1 MKVIMLIPCLMLP
14 NNRQANHKAMQY
26 ARENYDVDEF
36 VVNDQEFEASDYV
49 EGFKYLHGT
58 YTQRGGFVKT
68 RNELLSYFY
77 NSDADYAIWMDA
89 NGRVTKSSLNDLD
102 TLIQAAKAGN
112 FVGDVVYS
120 TLGINISG
128 ERIDA
133 KKMPDYMDNVYLV
146 NFKGG
151 YDWLHGMMMVNLKKK
166 YGEEHYIDD
175 RCDPRKGT
183 SEDIYLARLF
193 KRLYDVR
200 LCPTITV
207 SKPSN
212 KTSTWV
218 ADKSGYKY
226 PPVDNK
232 TVDAYINEYLKAN
245 DIKPHDKTH
254 KTYKY
259 PRTARNISYLKP
271 YKPKPKKKAGGLI

>member
-1 MKVIMLIPCLMLP
+1 MLIPCLMLD
-14 NNRQANHKAMQY
+14 NNRKANHKAMQY
-26 ARENYDVDEF
+26 AKEHYAVDEF
-36 VVNDQEFEASDYV
+36 IVNDQEFDESDYV
-49 EGFKYLHGT
+49 EGFTYLHKS
-58 YTQRGGFVKT
+58 YTPRAGFVNT
-68 RNELLSYFY
+68 RNQLLKAFY
-77 NSDADYAIWMDA
+77 ESDADYAIWMDA
-89 NGRVTKSSLNDLD
+89 NGRITKSSLNDMD
-102 TLIQAAKAGN
+102 TLIKVAKDGELK
-112 FVGDVVYS
+112 VDVIYS

-128 ERIDA
+128 ERIEA
-133 KKMPDYMDNVYLV
+133 KKMPDYMSNVYLV

-151 YDWLHGMMMVNLKKK
+151 YDWLHGMMMANFKKK
-166 YGEEHYIDD
+166 YGEEHYIDN
-175 RCDPRKGT
+175 RCDPHKGT

-226 PPVDNK
+226 PPVDNA
-232 TVDAYINEYLKAN
+232 TVDAYIDEYIKERN
-245 DIKPHDKTH
+245 IKPHDKSY

-259 PRTARNISYLKP
+259 PRTSESISLLKP
-271 YKPKPKKKAGGLI
+271 YKPKAKVNGGGLL

>member
-1 MKVIMLIPCLMLP
+1 MPCLMLD

-26 ARENYDVDEF
+26 AKENYDVDEF
-36 VVNDQEFEASDYV
+36 VVNDQEFDESDYR
-49 EGFKYLHGT
+49 EGFTYLHKQ
-58 YTQRGGFVKT
+58 YTPRAGFVNT
-68 RNELLSYFY
+68 RNELLAYFY

-89 NGRVTKSSLNDLD
+89 NGRVTKSSLNDFD
-102 TLIQAAKAGN
+102 TLIQAAKAGE
-112 FVGDVVYS
+112 VKADVVYS

-133 KKMPDYMDNVYLV
+133 KKMSDYMENVYLV

-166 YGEEHYIDD
+166 YGEEHYIDH

-200 LCPTITV
+200 LCPTITI

-218 ADKSGYKY
+218 ADKNGYKY
-226 PPVDNK
+226 PPVDNP
-232 TVDAYINEYLKAN
+232 TVDAYIGEYVRDKN
-245 DIKPHDKTH
+245 IKPHDKTY

-259 PRTARNISYLKP
+259 PRTSVSLCYLKP
-271 YKPKPKKKAGGLI
+271 YRPKPKMKGKGLIR